1 MVVDALDL
9 CYTKSHVDTFVVIS
23 GDSDFSP
30 LVSKLRENNKR
41 VIGVGVKAST
51 SDLLIKNCD
60 EFIFYDDLVRVE
72 EAKKRSAAKKSPRK
86 AEPRPPGEPEK
97 AEPAMGE
104 AKPAKAQRGR
114 KKAEPGAGA
123 AATAAESTVDDGA
136 EHRRQAAID
145 LVRETLEEL
154 IEARGSDERIYSSM
168 VKQALKRRRPEF
180 NESYHG
186 YKGFAALLD
195 DMMTRGLLVVTKDEK
210 TGQHLVRLPASGPAT
225 E

>member
-9 CYTKSHVDTFVVIS
+9 CYTKAHVDTFVIVS

-30 LVSKLRENNKR
+30 LVSKLRENNKI

-60 EFIFYDDLVRVE
+60 EFIFYDDLVRATE
-72 EAKKRSAAKKSPRK
+72 TRRRSAAKKSEQRK
-86 AEPRPPGEPEK
+86 GEPK
-97 AEPAMGE
+97 SAERRKSERQGDSVNE
-104 AKPAKAQRGR
+104 AADEAI
-114 KKAEPGAGA
+114 AG
-123 AATAAESTVDDGA
+123 
-136 EHRRQAAID
+136 RRQTAID
-145 LVRETLEEL
+145 LVLETLEEL
-154 IEARGSDERIYSSM
+154 IEARGSDERIFASM

-195 DMMTRGLLVVTKDEK
+195 DAAARGLLTVTRDDK
-210 TGQHLVRLPASGPAT
+210 TGQHLVRLPATAR
-225 E
+225 